1 MGRLLPK
8 YVLASVAVSL
18 GGVINGYDTGSVG
31 AVMEMDQFTKTM
43 GHLSPFLV
51 GFSVSLIMLTGAVPS
66 VFGGQLADSLGRL
79 KVITLGAVLFG
90 IGAAIEGSAS
100 SLVQFLAGRAI
111 AGFGQGV
118 FLSNV
123 SVYICEIAPVK
134 HRGILAGLPQF
145 MATAGICVGYFTCYG
160 TVSIQSGMAWRIPYI
175 IQCIISALFVAGCM
189 IIPDSPRWLM
199 LHGRRQDALVALDW
213 LDFSMVEAE
222 RDFLTATEQRSSLS
236 LWQNLVLLFRRGY
249 RSRTILALFVLGMV
263 QLSGIDGVLYVSA
276 FPPNLQL
283 CTDSMVVCACS
294 LFASRTFVFDGLVPR
309 FGCLGHSD
317 ARNLDSGFPS
327 RRQVGKTDFC
337 DHRWSRPRQSHVAD
351 RFAVCR
357 RRGPSL
363 WSRPMGRH
371 RVRLCVRPDL
381 LRDVGDCRQDL
392 RERDPAFEHK
402 GSRKLGGARP
412 RFRE

>member
-1 MGRLLPK
+1 MHFWQNDIVNFATNHQHRRLLIILDPRSKPYITHQIMGKLIPK

-18 GGVINGYDTGSVG
+18 GGFINGYDTGSVG

-90 IGAAIEGSAS
+90 VGAAIEGSAS
-100 SLVQFLAGRAI
+100 SLAQFLAGRAI

-189 IIPDSPRWLM
+189 TIPDSPRWLM

-276 FPPNLQL
+276 SHPTLQDD
-283 CTDSMVVCACS
+283 TD
-294 LFASRTFVFDGLVPR
+294 
-309 FGCLGHSD
+309 
-317 ARNLDSGFPS
+317 
-327 RRQVGKTDFC
+327 
-337 DHRWSRPRQSHVAD
+337 
-351 RFAVCR
+351 
-357 RRGPSL
+357 
-363 WSRPMGRH
+363 
-371 RVRLCVRPDL
+371 
-381 LRDVGDCRQDL
+381 
-392 RERDPAFEHK
+392 
-402 GSRKLGGARP
+402 
-412 RFRE
+412 